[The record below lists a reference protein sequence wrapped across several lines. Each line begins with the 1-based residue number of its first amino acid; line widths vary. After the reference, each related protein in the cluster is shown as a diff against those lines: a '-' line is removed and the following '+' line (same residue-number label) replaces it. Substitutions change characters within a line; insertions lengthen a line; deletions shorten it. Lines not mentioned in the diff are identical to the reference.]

1 MPYDQD
7 LARRIRKEMGNLSGL
22 TEKEMF
28 GGVGFLLNGNM
39 ACGVHKDKLIVRV
52 GPANYDK
59 ALAAP
64 VARQFDITGRP
75 MKGWVMVEAGGFA
88 TERALKDWVRQGIE
102 FARTLP
108 PK

>member
-1 MPYDQD
+1 
-7 LARRIRKEMGNLSGL
+7 
-22 TEKEMF
+22 
-28 GGVGFLLNGNM
+28 
-39 ACGVHKDKLIVRV
+39 
-52 GPANYDK
+52 
-59 ALAAP
+59 
-64 VARQFDITGRP
+64 